1 MPNRVIAIAQEEDDL
16 LEKSA
21 NLPIIKYRKVLDG
34 RATATATAYVCVNQV
49 CRLPTTNAAQLEQQ
63 ITQLNEQLH

>member
-1 MPNRVIAIAQEEDDL
+1 MPNRVIAITKEGDDF

-34 RATATATAYVCVNQV
+34 TETATAYVCVNQG

>member
-1 MPNRVIAIAQEEDDL
+1 M
-16 LEKSA
+16 
-21 NLPIIKYRKVLDG
+21 
-34 RATATATAYVCVNQV
+34 CVKQV